1 MDNTAYNKRT
11 ILKRQIASVHLG
23 KERSLWVYLPPG
35 YTELATYPVIYC
47 QDGLEFLNFGRIA
60 THTNYLV
67 LEEGIVAPVIVGI
80 EVDLPVRTAEY
91 SPDGSRFT
99 AYTRFVADEVLP
111 FIEREFPVRNDRGGR
126 ILAGDSLGATV
137 SLHLAL
143 DFPERFCNVLSLSG
157 AFLEPSLNRL
167 QAERNLSGLHLYQ
180 LIGLQ
185 EEAVKTDSGEHDFL
199 SGNREAYRLLL
210 ERGADVRYKE
220 ADGKHLWGFWQNELP
235 EGIRHFLGQ

>member
-1 MDNTAYNKRT
+1 MDSASYNKRT
-11 ILKRQIASVHLG
+11 ILKRQIASSHLQ

-67 LEEGIVAPVIVGI
+67 LEEGIVSPVIVGI
-80 EVDLPVRTAEY
+80 EVDLPVRTEEY

-99 AYTRFVADEVLP
+99 AYSRFVVEEVLP
-111 FIEREFPVRNDRGGR
+111 SIEREFPVQNEAEGR

-143 DFPERFCNVLSLSG
+143 DYPELFHKILSLSG
-157 AFLEPSLNRL
+157 AFLQPTLQRL
-167 QAERNLSGLHLYQ
+167 EQETDLSRLELYQ

-185 EEAVKTDSGEHDFL
+185 EEEVKTDRGTFDFL
-199 SGNREAYRLLL
+199 DCNRKAKKLLE
-210 ERGADVRYKE
+210 ERGADTAYVE
-220 ADGKHLWGFWQNELP
+220 ADGKHLWGFWQNRLA
-235 EGIRHFLGQ
+235 EGIRHFLG